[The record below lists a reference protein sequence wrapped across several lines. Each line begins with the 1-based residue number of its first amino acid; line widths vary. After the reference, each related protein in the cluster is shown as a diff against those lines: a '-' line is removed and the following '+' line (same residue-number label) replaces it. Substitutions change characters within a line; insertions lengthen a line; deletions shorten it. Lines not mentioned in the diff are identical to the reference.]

1 MKIVM
6 IIPFRADSDGFR
18 KRNLLSVLAYYNQKF
33 ETIVVEQSS
42 RPVFPPDNRIFW
54 SSSCVSLCDDGPFN
68 RAICLNQG
76 ARMYPDF
83 DWLIFSDGDVIHPNL
98 FARIPTDTNT
108 PIFISPKN
116 RIMDMTEEQTQKF
129 IATEYFPYQDKI
141 QRFRNYVT
149 DGSALCI
156 LNKKAFELSG
166 GWDERFEGWGGEDEA
181 FSVVCRKHPGISF
194 IQTNDTLYH
203 LEHPYIKETKDF
215 NPELHAKNV
224 ALRDLAQKDTARYMK
239 ERGLPWM

>member
-1 MKIVM
+1 
-6 IIPFRADSDGFR
+6 
-18 KRNLLSVLAYYNQKF
+18 
-33 ETIVVEQSS
+33 
-42 RPVFPPDNRIFW
+42 
-54 SSSCVSLCDDGPFN
+54 
-68 RAICLNQG
+68 
-76 ARMYPDF
+76 MYPDF
-83 DWLIFSDGDVIHPNL
+83 DWLIFSDGDVIHTDL
-98 FARIPTDTNT
+98 LARIPTDTNT
-108 PIFISPKN
+108 PMFISPKKRICDLTELQTEHFN
-116 RIMDMTEEQTQKF
+116 RTGKF
-129 IATEYFPYQDKI
+129 LEFNNPLNRY
-141 QRFRNYVT
+141 RNYVT
-149 DGSALCI
+149 DGSAMCI

-194 IQTNDTLYH
+194 LQTNDTLYH